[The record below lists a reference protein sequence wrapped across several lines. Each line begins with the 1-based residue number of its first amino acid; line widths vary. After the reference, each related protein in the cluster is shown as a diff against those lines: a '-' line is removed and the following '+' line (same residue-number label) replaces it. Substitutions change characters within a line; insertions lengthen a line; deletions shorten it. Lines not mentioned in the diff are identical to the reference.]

1 MRLLYTL
8 GIFGLGL
15 YMSAAALFNRKA
27 KQWVEGRRFF
37 FKRNEPLT
45 HPNVC
50 WFHCASLGEFD
61 MAIPVM
67 NSLKSKDPSV
77 FILVSFFSP
86 SGMNFYHKRT
96 HPANRVVYL
105 PLDTPSNARKFIA
118 HFKPRNAFFVKYEF
132 WSNFLFESKKAGV
145 KTFSICSSF
154 RDNQLYF
161 KWYGGFFR
169 RTLKQLD
176 WFYVQN
182 KKSNEL
188 LRQLGLNNSLI
199 VGDTRF
205 DRVIEHKKGLQPNPR
220 IEAFLNGKKAT
231 VIGSSWRKD
240 EELWWNYLKLHP
252 TQKFIL
258 APHEIDAGHIEFILD
273 KLQGHAQLYT
283 ASNDASKHVL
293 ILNTIGHLSV
303 AYAYGCYA
311 YVGGGFSGRL
321 HNILEP
327 AVFGLPVI
335 FGPKHQR
342 FPEANQF
349 IEKGFGFSVASSLVL
364 EETIRFVH
372 ENMGQLNEKSSR
384 FVEQNTGASQ
394 RIVNHWLSFFHS

>member
-188 LRQLGLNNSLI
+188 LRQLGLNNSRI

-293 ILNTIGHLSV
+293 ILNTIGHLSI

-364 EETIRFVH
+364 EETIRFIH